1 MNWRGHCPH
10 SAAIDQA
17 SNLRERTN
25 MSKHTQG
32 PWEVEH
38 ADENVF
44 DIVPDDSIG
53 GTVAIAYDEGNAKLI
68 AAAPEMRKWLEKL
81 VEEDGILI
89 AREVIAIQA
98 LLDKI
103 DA

>member
-1 MNWRGHCPH
+1 
-10 SAAIDQA
+10 
-17 SNLRERTN
+17 
-25 MSKHTQG
+25 MSKHTPG
-32 PWEVEH
+32 PWTAAKDNNGRPYVLSDGSIRVADCWYLPIGKEH
-38 ADENVF
+38 
-44 DIVPDDSIG
+44 G
-53 GTVAIAYDEGNAKLI
+53 GEAEANAKLI
-68 AAAPEMRKWLEKL
+68 AAAPEMHKWLEKL